1 MKTLVA
7 GALALAALVAVTA
20 SASQAQEPVQNISP
34 YRHGNL
40 AQAQQL
46 TVQAFDSLT
55 AAQQANNY
63 DLGGHVGRAK
73 ELLREANAEIKLAA
87 QFANHR

>member
-1 MKTLVA
+1 LKILLAGVLTLA
-7 GALALAALVAVTA
+7 TLAAA
-20 SASQAQEPVQNISP
+20 SSSLAQEPVQNISP

-40 AQAQQL
+40 AHAQQL
-46 TVQAFDSLT
+46 TVQAFDTLT

-73 ELLREANAEIKLAA
+73 ELLREANGEIKLAA
-87 QFANHR
+87 RFANQR

>member
-1 MKTLVA
+1 MKILLAGVLTLA
-7 GALALAALVAVTA
+7 TLAAA
-20 SASQAQEPVQNISP
+20 SASPAQEPVQNINP
-34 YRHGNL
+34 DRHGNL